1 MLLYFTLLFSSAVL
15 LGTQINKETPDI
27 TAV

>member
-1 MLLYFTLLFSSAVL
+1 MLFFFTLLFSSAVL
-15 LGTQINKETPDI
+15 LGTQINNETSDI